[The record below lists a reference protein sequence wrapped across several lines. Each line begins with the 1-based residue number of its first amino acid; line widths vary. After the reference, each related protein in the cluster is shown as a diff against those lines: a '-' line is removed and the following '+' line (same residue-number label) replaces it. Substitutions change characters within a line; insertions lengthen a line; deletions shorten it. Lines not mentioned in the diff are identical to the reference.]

1 MIKVAIAGLFFI
13 GGFSYGVLFSESN
26 TYAPDEVAVMVSM
39 AQDACP
45 LNGQEIAQLARFE
58 QIILRGLK

>member
-1 MIKVAIAGLFFI
+1 MIKIAIAVLFFI
-13 GGFSYGVLFSESN
+13 GGFSYGVLFSESRS
-26 TYAPDEVAVMVSM
+26 YAPDEVAVMVSM

-58 QIILRGLK
+58 QIILGRLK